1 VGSYISC
8 YIVVTRIQLHPIYPQ
23 PSILVRPFIIMNASA
38 ESSVVATAPNALSV
52 SNNVAGSAPVM
63 TNVTADGATL
73 HPAAASAPL
82 DGARSEAGQ
91 EKKSRF
97 KVKNV
102 RLMGI

>member
-1 VGSYISC
+1 
-8 YIVVTRIQLHPIYPQ
+8 
-23 PSILVRPFIIMNASA
+23 MNASA
-38 ESSVVATAPNALSV
+38 ESSVAATAPIALSV

-63 TNVTADGATL
+63 TNVTAEGPTL